1 MPCYRIQNRYRLKG
15 AIVRFTNVRRATST
29 GSRFTSGASRELS
42 RKFWRV
48 RIMNPF
54 KGIMRIS
61 AITILFGLL
70 ALSLGWLS
78 IVADLVSMLQLRQI
92 AIVLLVLFF
101 YSLTMDKI
109 EELEEKIRIVA
120 SSRKK
125 PAKLVP

>member
-1 MPCYRIQNRYRLKG
+1 
-15 AIVRFTNVRRATST
+15 
-29 GSRFTSGASRELS
+29 
-42 RKFWRV
+42 
-48 RIMNPF
+48 MNPF

-109 EELEEKIRIVA
+109 EELEERIRII
-120 SSRKK
+120 SSTRNQK